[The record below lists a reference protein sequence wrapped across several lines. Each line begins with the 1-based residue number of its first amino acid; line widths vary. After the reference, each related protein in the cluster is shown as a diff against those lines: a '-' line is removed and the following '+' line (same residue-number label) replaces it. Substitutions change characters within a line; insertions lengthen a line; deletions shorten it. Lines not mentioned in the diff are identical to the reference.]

1 MENNNQRL
9 VAVSLSMAVPDILMR
24 VLTDQVELST
34 YQTGEFSIKRDED
47 AVLFYMRVYRKYHQ
61 DEAFRS
67 ALDRE
72 FLYASTRRWTIEGME
87 KGTASLHD
95 YGRAIRD
102 LKHPV
107 LEECSKGLD
116 LPYHVSRKEREQ
128 RNV

>member
-1 MENNNQRL
+1 MREQNQRL
-9 VAVSLSMAVPDILMR
+9 VAVSLSMAVSDILMR
-24 VLTDQVELST
+24 ILTDQVELST
-34 YQTGEFSIKRDED
+34 YQKGEFSIKRDED

-61 DEAFRS
+61 DESFKL

-72 FLYASTRRWTIEGME
+72 FLDASTQRWMMDGMKE
-87 KGTASLHD
+87 GTASLHD
-95 YGRAIRD
+95 YGRAVRD

-128 RNV
+128 GNG